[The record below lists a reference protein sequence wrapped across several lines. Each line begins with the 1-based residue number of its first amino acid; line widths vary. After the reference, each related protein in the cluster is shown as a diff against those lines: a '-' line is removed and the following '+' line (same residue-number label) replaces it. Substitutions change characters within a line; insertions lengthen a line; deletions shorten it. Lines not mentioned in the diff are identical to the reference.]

1 MEPKGGSMNVHWL
14 RCLAGITLAV
24 VLVTALAGSGA
35 RAAQDA
41 STLRGKTQL
50 GVALAM
56 SGDAA
61 RAESVFVSLLS
72 DSRGDARALNN
83 LGNLRLLSGE
93 LGVALAFYD
102 RALHGDSADAGIHL
116 NRATA
121 LMLMGDEER
130 ARRAAAEGVRL
141 AGGLDKADALLG
153 LKSESGSTPKAAAG
167 AYISK
172 DEVRALLRRAARAVP
187 SDTVYAAPPAA
198 AGAHRKPPA
207 WRSAGPRGADRSGAP
222 DVLYWK
228 R

>member
-1 MEPKGGSMNVHWL
+1 MNACWSRVPAGVTAVVV
-14 RCLAGITLAV
+14 LATTLAW
-24 VLVTALAGSGA
+24 GGA
-35 RAAQDA
+35 RAGQDPG
-41 STLRGKTQL
+41 SLRGKTQF
-50 GVALAM
+50 GVTLAM
-56 SGDAA
+56 SGESS

-83 LGNLRLLSGE
+83 LGNLRMLRGD

-102 RALHGDSADAGIHL
+102 RALSGDSSDAGIHL

-130 ARRAAAEGVRL
+130 ARSAATVGVRL

-153 LKSESGSTPKAAAG
+153 LKPESGSGPKAAAN
-167 AYISK
+167 AYVSK
-172 DEVRALLRRAARAVP
+172 DEVRELLRRAARAVP
-187 SDTVYAAPPAA
+187 SDTVHAAPPAA
-198 AGAHRKPPA
+198 ASAHRKSPT
-207 WRSAGPRGADRSGAP
+207 WRSAGPRGSDRSDAP

>member
-1 MEPKGGSMNVHWL
+1 MNVQRL
-14 RCLAGITLAV
+14 RHLAWITSVV
-24 VLVTALAGSGA
+24 VLATGLAGSGA
-35 RAAQDA
+35 RAGQDA
-41 STLRGKTQL
+41 GTLRGKTQL

-56 SGDAA
+56 SGEAA

-83 LGNLRLLSGE
+83 LGNLRLLGGE

-102 RALHGDSADAGIHL
+102 RALNGDSADAGIHL

-130 ARRAAAEGVRL
+130 ARQAAAVGVRL

-153 LKSESGSTPKAAAG
+153 LTSGSGSVPKGAAG

-172 DEVRALLRRAARAVP
+172 DEVRELLRRAARAVP

-198 AGAHRKPPA
+198 ASAHRKAPT
-207 WRSAGPRGADRSGAP
+207 WRSAGPRGADRSGAA